1 VGTIR
6 SYSRPKEWNH
16 VSSGDNPADLL
27 TKGQSIDAELWQHG
41 PKWLNVS
48 NPFWM
53 TRNEKAI
60 AKYPVEDDDPEVA
73 RAVVAHDTHI
83 IEHCVDRMAAYYSS
97 WNGLKRGVA
106 WMQRYIRY
114 LQGKRDFSR
123 NLGSSDIA
131 KAEDAI
137 IRRVQRVGYA
147 REVNGEFRKS
157 SRIYS
162 LSPFLDNSGI
172 LRVGGR
178 TKHHPI
184 VLPHFHD
191 VAGLILRHYHNVSHS
206 GTEWTLSRVREK
218 FWITNARSKL
228 KSIRASC
235 FVCKRLFGKAAT
247 QKMADLPSERIT
259 PNRPPFTYVGVDVF
273 GPMQVSVGRSS
284 AKRYGCLFTCL
295 TTRAIHIEIINSLDC
310 DGFLS
315 AFRRFVARRGQPVKM
330 YSDNGTNFCAGEQE
344 LRKAFQRHSRETLAA
359 YGADRGIEWC
369 FIPPGAPHM
378 GGVWERMV
386 GVVKRVLKGV
396 MQKAIR
402 LTDEI
407 LATFMCE
414 VESLVNSRP
423 LTKLSDDPDDL
434 SPLTPNHLLL
444 LRESCTLPPGV
455 PSQNPYRYRWRYIQ
469 HLATEFWARFIHE
482 YLPILNHRSKWVEMK
497 RQFRV
502 GDLVLVKQSGLP
514 RGLWP
519 LAIVEEV
526 ITSHDGAVRA
536 AIVRTK
542 ASKFRRPISNL
553 YPLEIS
559 DD

>member
-1 VGTIR
+1 MAKYI
-6 SYSRPKEWNH
+6 
-16 VSSGDNPADLL
+16 
-27 TKGQSIDAELWQHG
+27 
-41 PKWLNVS
+41 S

-53 TRNEKAI
+53 TRNERAI
-60 AKYPVEDDDPEVA
+60 SEYQVEDNDPEVA
-73 RAVVAHDTHI
+73 RAIISQHI
-83 IEHCVDRMAAYYSS
+83 SVLSEHCIDRMAAYYSS
-97 WNGLKRGVA
+97 WNGLKRAVA
-106 WMQRYIRY
+106 WLQRYILY

-123 NLGSSDIA
+123 NLSSSDIA
-131 KAEDAI
+131 KAEGVV
-137 IRRVQRVGYA
+137 IRRAQQVGYA
-147 REVNGEFRKS
+147 CEVKGEIRKS
-157 SRIYS
+157 SRIYP
-162 LSPFLDNSGI
+162 LSPFLDDSGI

-178 TKHHPI
+178 IQHHPI
-184 VLPHFHD
+184 ILPHFHN
-191 VAGLILRHYHNVSHS
+191 VAVLILQHYHNVSHS

-235 FVCKRLFGKAAT
+235 FICKRLFGKAAT

-259 PNRPPFTYVGVDVF
+259 PNQPPFTYAGIDVF
-273 GPMQVSVGRSS
+273 GPIQVSVGRSS
-284 AKRYGCLFTCL
+284 TKRYGCLFACL
-295 TTRAIHIEIINSLDC
+295 TTRAVHIEVINSLDC

-315 AFRRFVARRGQPVKM
+315 AFRRFVARRGQPLKVF
-330 YSDNGTNFCAGEQE
+330 SDNGTNFCAGEGE

-359 YGADRGIEWC
+359 YGADRGMEWC

-396 MQKAIR
+396 MQKAVR

-407 LATFMCE
+407 LATFLCE

-444 LRESCTLPPGV
+444 LRESCSLPPGI

-469 HLATEFWARFIHE
+469 HLATEFWTRFIHE
-482 YLPILNHRSKWVEMK
+482 YLPMLNHRSKWVEMK
-497 RQFRV
+497 REFRS
-502 GDLVLVKQSGLP
+502 GDLVLVKQPGLP

-519 LAIVEEV
+519 LALVEEV
-526 ITSHDGAVRA
+526 ERSHDGIVRSA
-536 AIVRTK
+536 SVRTK
-542 ASKFRRPISNL
+542 ASKFRRPITNL
-553 YPLEIS
+553 YPLEVI